1 MSSSA
6 DIKAKESDLVNL
18 LCSVQ
23 GEPPITFNWEKDLK
37 TLESFMEKEQ
47 PHRSTLLVVKIKDES
62 SFGNYTCH
70 IRDRFQSTTTYTILV
85 QKAHTILV
93 QKETTK
99 GNYCNK
105 SVVTLLI
112 NLVLTNDL
120 RSERPVLLISF
131 QVVKDPVYLCA
142 SLK

>member
-23 GEPPITFNWEKDLK
+23 GEPPITFNWEKDQK

-47 PHRSTLLVVKIKDES
+47 PHRSTLLVVKIKGES

-93 QKETTK
+93 KKKTTK

-120 RSERPVLLISF
+120 RLERPVLLISF